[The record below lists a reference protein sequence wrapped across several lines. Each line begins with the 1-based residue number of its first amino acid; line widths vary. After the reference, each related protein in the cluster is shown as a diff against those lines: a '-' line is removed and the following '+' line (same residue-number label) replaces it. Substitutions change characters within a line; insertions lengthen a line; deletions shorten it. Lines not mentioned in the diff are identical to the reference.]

1 MRVLVIPEDFRKD
14 QYLLKPLFQRL
25 FSHASMTNTSLAA
38 GQAGQAAFFIG
49 LLAGLLPSARAS
61 QNPVQGCGLFCNSLN
76 LS

>member
-25 FSHASMTNTSLAA
+25 FHRASMTNTSLD
-38 GQAGQAAFFIG
+38 AGQAAFFIG
-49 LLAGLLPSARAS
+49 LLSGLLPSVRAS
-61 QNPVQGCGLFCNSLN
+61 QNPVQGCGLYCNSLN